1 MSDIIDAGGT
11 RAPPVAQFDRT
22 APWRSW
28 DRVERHVRL
37 GTEEARTLR
46 DAGQHKRVVDALR
59 QRAINEVLEHH
70 GGRPELVAIERDLV
84 RALAVRGL
92 ASPSADWLE
101 AVASGIRTGDTYVVS
116 PESVRTARTLEFTD
130 YQEYLAHTAE
140 PGRRRTGAGNG
151 PDADPAGAAADGAG
165 PGLIGLIGRVRAAV
179 GRDHVLAGGV
189 IAVSVVTAVWASRSG
204 RVGARGTRGT

>member
-101 AVASGIRTGDTYVVS
+101 AVASGIRTGNTYVVS
-116 PESVRTARTLEFTD
+116 PSPCGPPARSSSPTTGSTSRTPRSQAGGER
-130 YQEYLAHTAE
+130 
-140 PGRRRTGAGNG
+140 GRGTGLTPIPRGLQRTGQ
-151 PDADPAGAAADGAG
+151 G
-165 PGLIGLIGRVRAAV
+165 PG
-179 GRDHVLAGGV
+179 
-189 IAVSVVTAVWASRSG
+189 
-204 RVGARGTRGT
+204 